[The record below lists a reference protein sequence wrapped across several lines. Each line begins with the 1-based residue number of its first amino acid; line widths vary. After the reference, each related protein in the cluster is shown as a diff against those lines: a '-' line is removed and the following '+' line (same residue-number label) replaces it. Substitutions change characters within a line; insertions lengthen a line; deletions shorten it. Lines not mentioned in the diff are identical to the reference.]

1 MNAITPISTTIVDLQ
16 SRHSGLR
23 QRYCLDSTP
32 ALQRQTQRESNARSY
47 PRRIP
52 LELKRAQG
60 VYVEDS
66 RGQVYIDCLAGA
78 GTLALGHNH
87 PVVVEAI
94 QRTLASGIPLHT
106 LDLSTSIKDAFVQ
119 TLFDLL
125 PSEFAKDARIQFCGP
140 TGADAVEAALKLS
153 RTATGRHSVLA
164 FHGAYH
170 GMTLGTLSISGN
182 LGPKSALGG
191 LLAGV
196 QFLPY
201 PHEYR
206 CPFGLSGEQSID
218 ANLHYIRHLLS
229 DPESGVTQ
237 PAAMILETVQGEGG
251 VIPAP
256 DRWLQGL
263 RVITRE
269 HGIPLIL
276 DEIQCGI
283 GRTGDLFAFERSS
296 ITPDVI
302 TLSKAIGGGLPL
314 SVVVYRGELDQ
325 WQPGAHAGTFRGNQ
339 LAMAAGDAT
348 LRFIQREGITEHVRG
363 VGARLQGVLQGLQAE
378 FDWVGDVRGRGLMLG
393 MEIVDPS
400 RNDAAGRPVADGERA
415 RKLQRACLERG
426 LIVELGG
433 RHGATVR
440 FLPPLIISE
449 AEIEHVG
456 QILYQAAQSVQGFAL
471 AAQQ

>member
-1 MNAITPISTTIVDLQ
+1 MSVFSPIMSATADLQ
-16 SRHSGLR
+16 RRHSGLR
-23 QRYCLDSTP
+23 ERYCLDTTP
-32 ALQRQTQRESNARSY
+32 LLQRQMERETNARSY

-60 VYVEDS
+60 IYVEDS

-87 PVVVEAI
+87 PVTVEAI
-94 QRTLASGIPLHT
+94 QRALSSGVPLHT
-106 LDLSTSIKDAFVQ
+106 LDLSTPIKDAFVQ

-125 PSEFAKDARIQFCGP
+125 PSDFAKNARIQFCGP
-140 TGADAVEAALKLS
+140 SGADAVEAAIKLS
-153 RTATGRHSVLA
+153 RTALGQQTILS

-170 GMTLGTLSISGN
+170 GMTLGTLSLSGN
-182 LGPKSALGG
+182 LGPKKSLGG

-201 PHEYR
+201 PYSYR

-218 ANLHYIRHLLS
+218 AGLHYIRHLLS
-229 DPESGVTQ
+229 DPESGITQ
-237 PAAMILETVQGEGG
+237 PAAMILETVQGEGV

-256 DRWLQGL
+256 ERWLQGL
-263 RVITRE
+263 RNITQE
-269 HGIPLIL
+269 HGITLIL

-283 GRTGDLFAFERSS
+283 GRTGDLFAFEQSG

-314 SVVVYRGELDQ
+314 SVMVYRNELDQ

-348 LRFIQREGITEHVRG
+348 LRFIQQEQLTTHVRC
-363 VGARLQGVLQGLQAE
+363 VGNQLQLLQKGLKAE

-393 MEIVDPS
+393 MEIVDPES
-400 RNDAAGRPVADGERA
+400 SDSLGRPAADGDKA

-449 AEIEHVG
+449 MEIEHVG
-456 QILYQAAQSVQGFAL
+456 QILYQAAQAVHAVFS
-471 AAQQ
+471 

>member
-32 ALQRQTQRESNARSY
+32 LLQRQTQRESNARSY

-191 LLAGV
+191 LLSGV

-218 ANLHYIRHLLS
+218 ANLHYIRHLLN

-263 RVITRE
+263 RAITRE

-296 ITPDVI
+296 ISPDVI

-348 LRFIQREGITEHVRG
+348 LRFIQREGITEHVSG

-400 RNDAAGRPVADGERA
+400 RNDGAGRPVADGERA

-449 AEIEHVG
+449 AEIDLVG

>member
-1 MNAITPISTTIVDLQ
+1 MATTDTISELQ
-16 SRHSGLR
+16 RRHSGLSE
-23 QRYCLDSTP
+23 RYCLDTTP
-32 ALQRQTQRESNARSY
+32 LLQRQESQESNARSY

-87 PVVVEAI
+87 PVTVDAI
-94 QRTLASGIPLHT
+94 QQTLASGIPLHT
-106 LDLSTSIKDAFVQ
+106 LDLSTAVKDAFVQ
-119 TLFDLL
+119 ELFEILPGDL
-125 PSEFAKDARIQFCGP
+125 ARNARVQFCGP
-140 TGADAVEAALKLS
+140 SGADAVEAAIKLS
-153 RTATGRHSVLA
+153 RTATRQQNVLA

-170 GMTLGTLSISGN
+170 GMTLGTLSLSGN
-182 LGPKSALGG
+182 LGPKKSLGG
-191 LLAGV
+191 LMAGV

-201 PHEYR
+201 PHTYR
-206 CPFGLSGEQSID
+206 CPFGLSGEASID
-218 ANLHYIRHLLS
+218 ANLHYIRHLLA
-229 DPESGVTQ
+229 DPESGLTQ

-263 RVITRE
+263 RQITRD
-269 HGIPLIL
+269 HGVPLVL

-283 GRTGDLFAFERSS
+283 GRTGDMFAFERSG
-296 ITPDVI
+296 ITPDVL

-325 WQPGAHAGTFRGNQ
+325 WEPGAHAGTFRGNQ
-339 LAMAAGDAT
+339 LAMAAGAAT
-348 LRFIQREGITEHVRG
+348 LRFIREQEVIRHVQQ
-363 VGARLQGVLQGLQAE
+363 VGAKLQRTLGGLQSE
-378 FDWVGDVRGRGLMLG
+378 FAWIGDVRGRGLMLG
-393 MEIVDPS
+393 MEIIDPANS
-400 RNDAAGRPVADGERA
+400 DTLGQPLADGNRA
-415 RKLQRACLERG
+415 RRLQRACLERG

-440 FLPPLIISE
+440 FLPALIISE

-456 QILYQAAQSVQGFAL
+456 QILFQAAQSLQA
-471 AAQQ
+471 

>member
-1 MNAITPISTTIVDLQ
+1 MATTDTISELQ
-16 SRHSGLR
+16 RRHSGLSE
-23 QRYCLDSTP
+23 RYCLDTTP
-32 ALQRQTQRESNARSY
+32 LLQRQEAQESNARSY

-52 LELKRAQG
+52 LELKRAHG

-87 PVVVEAI
+87 PVTVEAI
-94 QRTLASGIPLHT
+94 QQTLASAIPLHT
-106 LDLSTSIKDAFVQ
+106 LDLSTPVKDAFVQ
-119 TLFDLL
+119 ELFEIL
-125 PSEFAKDARIQFCGP
+125 PGDFARNARVQFCGP
-140 TGADAVEAALKLS
+140 SGADAVEAALKLS
-153 RTATGRHSVLA
+153 RTATRQQTVLA

-170 GMTLGTLSISGN
+170 GMTLGTLSLSGN
-182 LGPKSALGG
+182 LGPKKALGG
-191 LLAGV
+191 LMAGV

-201 PHEYR
+201 PNAYR
-206 CPFGLSGEQSID
+206 CPFGLTGEQSID

-229 DPESGVTQ
+229 DPESGLTQ

-263 RVITRE
+263 RQIARD
-269 HGIPLIL
+269 HGVPLIL

-283 GRTGDLFAFERSS
+283 GRTGDMFAFERSG
-296 ITPDVI
+296 ITPDVL

-325 WQPGAHAGTFRGNQ
+325 WEPGAHAGTFRGNQ
-339 LAMAAGDAT
+339 LAMAAGAAT
-348 LRFIQREGITEHVRG
+348 LRFIRE
-363 VGARLQGVLQGLQAE
+363 QGVIRHVQQVGTKLHQVLGGLQAE
-378 FDWVGDVRGRGLMLG
+378 FDWIGDVRGRGLMLG
-393 MEIVDPS
+393 MEIIDPAH
-400 RNDAAGRPVADGERA
+400 RDTLGQPRADGNRA
-415 RKLQRACLERG
+415 RRLQRACLERG

-456 QILYQAAQSVQGFAL
+456 QILFQAAQSLQP
-471 AAQQ
+471 

>member
-1 MNAITPISTTIVDLQ
+1 MATTDTISELQ
-16 SRHSGLR
+16 RRHSGLSE
-23 QRYCLDSTP
+23 RYCLDTTP
-32 ALQRQTQRESNARSY
+32 LLQRQESQESNARSY

-52 LELKRAQG
+52 LELTRAQG

-87 PVVVEAI
+87 PVTVEAI
-94 QRTLASGIPLHT
+94 QQTLASGIPLHT
-106 LDLSTSIKDAFVQ
+106 LDLSTAVKDAFVQ
-119 TLFDLL
+119 QLFEILPGDLVRN
-125 PSEFAKDARIQFCGP
+125 ARVQFCGP
-140 TGADAVEAALKLS
+140 SGADAVEAAIKLS
-153 RTATGRHSVLA
+153 RTATRQQNVLA

-170 GMTLGTLSISGN
+170 GMTLGTLSLSGN
-182 LGPKSALGG
+182 LGPKKSLGG
-191 LLAGV
+191 LMAGV

-201 PHEYR
+201 PHAYR
-206 CPFGLSGEQSID
+206 CPFGLSGEASID
-218 ANLHYIRHLLS
+218 ANLHYIRHLLA
-229 DPESGVTQ
+229 DPESGLTQ

-263 RVITRE
+263 RQITRD
-269 HGIPLIL
+269 HGVPLVL

-283 GRTGDLFAFERSS
+283 GRTGDMFAFERSG
-296 ITPDVI
+296 ITPDVL

-325 WQPGAHAGTFRGNQ
+325 WEPGAHAGTFRGNQ
-339 LAMAAGDAT
+339 LAMAAGAAT
-348 LRFIQREGITEHVRG
+348 LRFIREQDVIRHVQQ
-363 VGARLQGVLQGLQAE
+363 VGAKLQQTLGGLQSE
-378 FDWVGDVRGRGLMLG
+378 FAWIGDVRGRGLMLG
-393 MEIVDPS
+393 MEIIDPANS
-400 RNDAAGRPVADGERA
+400 DTLGQPLADGNRA
-415 RKLQRACLERG
+415 RRLQRACLERG

-440 FLPPLIISE
+440 FLPALIISE

-456 QILYQAAQSVQGFAL
+456 QILFQAAQSLQA
-471 AAQQ
+471 

>member
-1 MNAITPISTTIVDLQ
+1 MMSVINPTTNTKIDFQ
-16 SRHSGLR
+16 RRHTGLSES
-23 QRYCLDSTP
+23 YCLDTTP
-32 ALQRQTQRESNARSY
+32 VLQRQMAQESNARSY

-52 LELKRAQG
+52 LELKRARG

-87 PVVVEAI
+87 PVIIEAI
-94 QRTLASGIPLHT
+94 QRALSSEVPLHT
-106 LDLSTSIKDAFVQ
+106 LDLSTPIKDAFVQ

-125 PSEFAKDARIQFCGP
+125 PGDFARNARIQFCGP
-140 TGADAVEAALKLS
+140 SGADAVEAAIKLS
-153 RTATGRHSVLA
+153 RTATGQQTVLA

-170 GMTLGTLSISGN
+170 GMTLGTLSLSGN
-182 LGPKSALGG
+182 LGPKKSLGG

-201 PHEYR
+201 PYGYR

-218 ANLHYIRHLLS
+218 ASLHYIRHMLS
-229 DPESGVTQ
+229 DPESGITQ

-263 RVITRE
+263 HSITKE

-283 GRTGDLFAFERSS
+283 GRTGDIFAFESS
-296 ITPDVI
+296 GITPDVL

-314 SVVVYRGELDQ
+314 SVVVYQEELDQ

-339 LAMAAGDAT
+339 LAMAAGNAT
-348 LRFIQREGITEHVRG
+348 LRFIQQEQLTNHVRS
-363 VGARLQGVLQGLQAE
+363 VGSQLHRSLLGLQAE
-378 FDWVGDVRGRGLMLG
+378 FDWIGDVRGRGLMLG
-393 MEIVDPS
+393 MEIVNPTSFDS
-400 RNDAAGRPVADGERA
+400 LGRPAADGDRA

-449 AEIEHVG
+449 AEVEHVG
-456 QILYQAAQSVQGFAL
+456 QILYEAAQAVNGLSN
-471 AAQQ
+471 

>member
-1 MNAITPISTTIVDLQ
+1 MATTDTISELQ
-16 SRHSGLR
+16 RRHSGLSE
-23 QRYCLDSTP
+23 RYCLDTTP
-32 ALQRQTQRESNARSY
+32 LLQRQESQESNARSY

-87 PVVVEAI
+87 PVTVEAI
-94 QRTLASGIPLHT
+94 QQTLASGIPLHT
-106 LDLSTSIKDAFVQ
+106 LDLSTAVKDAFVQ
-119 TLFDLL
+119 ELFEILPGDL
-125 PSEFAKDARIQFCGP
+125 ARNARVQFCGP
-140 TGADAVEAALKLS
+140 SGADAVEAAIKLS
-153 RTATGRHSVLA
+153 RTATRQQNVLA

-170 GMTLGTLSISGN
+170 GMTLGTLSLSGN
-182 LGPKSALGG
+182 LGPKKSLGG
-191 LLAGV
+191 LMAGV

-201 PHEYR
+201 PHAYR
-206 CPFGLSGEQSID
+206 CPFGLSGEASID
-218 ANLHYIRHLLS
+218 ANLHYIRHLLA
-229 DPESGVTQ
+229 DPESGLTQ

-263 RVITRE
+263 RQITRDY
-269 HGIPLIL
+269 GVPLVL

-283 GRTGDLFAFERSS
+283 GRTGDLFAFERSG
-296 ITPDVI
+296 ITPDVL

-325 WQPGAHAGTFRGNQ
+325 WEPGAHAGTFRGNQ
-339 LAMAAGDAT
+339 LAMAAGAAT
-348 LRFIQREGITEHVRG
+348 LRLIREQEVIRHVQQ
-363 VGARLQGVLQGLQAE
+363 VGAKLQRTLSGLQSE
-378 FDWVGDVRGRGLMLG
+378 FAWIGDVRGRGLMLG
-393 MEIVDPS
+393 MEIIDPANS
-400 RNDAAGRPVADGERA
+400 DTLGQPLADGNRA
-415 RKLQRACLERG
+415 RRLQRACLERG

-440 FLPPLIISE
+440 FLPALIISE

-456 QILYQAAQSVQGFAL
+456 QILFQAAQSLQA
-471 AAQQ
+471 

>member
-1 MNAITPISTTIVDLQ
+1 MNAITPPTDIPRELQ
-16 SRHSGLR
+16 RRHTGLS

-32 ALQRQTQRESNARSY
+32 VLQRQMQRESNARSY

-94 QRTLASGIPLHT
+94 QRILASGIPLHT
-106 LDLSTSIKDAFVQ
+106 LDLSTSVKDAFMQ

-125 PSEFAKDARIQFCGP
+125 PGDFAKDARIQFCGP
-140 TGADAVEAALKLS
+140 TGADAVEAAVKLS
-153 RTATGRHSVLA
+153 RTATGRHSILA

-170 GMTLGTLSISGN
+170 GMTLGTLSLSGN
-182 LGPKSALGG
+182 LGPKQALGG

-201 PHEYR
+201 PHGYR
-206 CPFGLSGEQSID
+206 CPFGLSGEQSIE
-218 ANLHYIRHLLS
+218 ANPHYIRHLLS

-263 RVITRE
+263 RAITRE
-269 HGIPLIL
+269 HGVPLIL

-283 GRTGDLFAFERSS
+283 GRTGDLFAFERSA
-296 ITPDVI
+296 ITPDVV

-348 LRFIQREGITEHVRG
+348 LRFIQREGITGHVRS
-363 VGARLQGVLQGLQAE
+363 VGARLNTLLKGVQAE

-400 RNDAAGRPVADGERA
+400 RNDGAGRPVADGERA

-471 AAQQ
+471 TAQQ